1 MNFLV
6 KERIEGSK
14 QAEMGIKTISDLPE
28 AEVEK
33 LRAKLVPVTDKFAK
47 FFGNDLVDRIRK
59 S

>member
-1 MNFLV
+1 
-6 KERIEGSK
+6 
-14 QAEMGIKTISDLPE
+14 MGIETISDLPE